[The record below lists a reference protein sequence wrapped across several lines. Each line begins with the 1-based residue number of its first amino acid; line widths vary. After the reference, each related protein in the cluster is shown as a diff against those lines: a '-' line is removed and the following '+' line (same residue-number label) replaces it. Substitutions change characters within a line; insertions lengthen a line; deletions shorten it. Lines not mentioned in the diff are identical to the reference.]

1 MSRNSHESHV
11 RVREI
16 KKTYMRPAHYYKTV
30 LYSCNR
36 ALFIHFEPTRLWCLN
51 TAMKIMSDWSVCYF
65 KRALYSCERARSVHI
80 ETKQLYYSYESH
92 VRLICILLGKSPI
105 FIRKK
110 PIFIRKER
118 ALYLH
123 ERSQYSYEKK
133 EPYIHTKEAY
143 IHTKEPY
150 AHISC
155 KTHPC
160 ITTASEL
167 YISAKEPYTYILNQ
181 IDFNADGQSWTS
193 CQTDLHVT
201 AKEPLYSCGRAL
213 YYSERVLCVHNEPN
227 RNGYTDTVMNLRSD
241 WKV

>member
-1 MSRNSHESHV
+1 
-11 RVREI
+11 
-16 KKTYMRPAHYYKTV
+16 
-30 LYSCNR
+30 
-36 ALFIHFEPTRLWCLN
+36 
-51 TAMKIMSDWSVCYF
+51 MSDWSVCYF
-65 KRALYSCERARSVHI
+65 KRALYSCERARSAHI

-150 AHISC
+150 VHISC

-160 ITTASEL
+160 ITTVKEL

-181 IDFNADGQSWTS
+181 IDLMPMGSHEP
-193 CQTDLHVT
+193 HVKLT
-201 AKEPLYSCGRAL
+201 CMLPQKSRYTPAEEPYITLKEF
-213 YYSERVLCVHNEPN
+213 CV
-227 RNGYTDTVMNLRSD
+227 YIMNLIEMDTQIQS
-241 WKV
+241 